1 MNKQPKRFP
10 PALRHGVYSGL
21 TLLPTEDRAEFE
33 KLHRD
38 LVAEYQPVGRSEEII
53 IAQLV
58 HLTWRRENLATYRLA
73 VHARERCSSIYS
85 KLDRP
90 LEWKI
95 PMLGQQEETRSPE
108 ELRALRKDADEQ
120 VRRELGPVLELIEIG
135 GVATTD
141 HLLEELALIE
151 RLDGMIARCLKQ
163 LLLVRGV
170 KSILSPA
177 SVESSQP
184 RIKRVA

>member
-1 MNKQPKRFP
+1 
-10 PALRHGVYSGL
+10 
-21 TLLPTEDRAEFE
+21 
-33 KLHRD
+33 
-38 LVAEYQPVGRSEEII
+38 
-53 IAQLV
+53 
-58 HLTWRRENLATYRLA
+58 
-73 VHARERCSSIYS
+73 
-85 KLDRP
+85 
-90 LEWKI
+90 
-95 PMLGQQEETRSPE
+95 
-108 ELRALRKDADEQ
+108 LRKDADEQ